1 MARQELGTN
10 WGHHGQTGDAM
21 GELGTSGLNSGHQ
34 GRTQRIRGE
43 LLIIAVPNVVI
54 HQIKKKFKVNIKSKH
69 GRIQYSC
76 DICCY
81 KSRYKGEFKI
91 HINCIH
97 EGICYH
103 FYQCSHTSGRKN
115 YLKHI
120 LNQDMRQFIIA
131 VTNTVIYYVE
141 KMT

>member
-1 MARQELGTN
+1 
-10 WGHHGQTGDAM
+10 M
-21 GELGTSGLNSGHQ
+21 GELGASGLKSGHQ
-34 GRTQRIRGE
+34 GQTRRIRGE

-54 HQIKKKFKVNIKSKH
+54 HQIKKEFKINIKSKH

-103 FYQCSHTSGRKN
+103 SYQCSHTSGRKN

-120 LNQDMRQFIIA
+120 LNQDMR
-131 VTNTVIYYVE
+131 
-141 KMT
+141 